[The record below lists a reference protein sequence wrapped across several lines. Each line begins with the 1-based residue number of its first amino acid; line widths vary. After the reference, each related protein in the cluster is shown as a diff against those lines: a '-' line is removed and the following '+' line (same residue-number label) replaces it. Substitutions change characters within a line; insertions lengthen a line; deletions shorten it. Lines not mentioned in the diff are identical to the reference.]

1 MREGR
6 FSGRGLLPLEVEVN
20 KTLTEQLTHLFE
32 PRSIAVVG
40 ASATK
45 MKWGYIVPANILAG
59 GWQGDLYPVNPRE
72 TEILERPV
80 FKSVKDIPGE
90 VDLAVITIP
99 AQHVKAAVIECVEKN
114 VKTCI
119 VISGGFSET
128 GAEGRKNEDEMGKIA
143 RDAGMRLVGPNT
155 MGIYSGPNQ
164 LHALMPPVRPVA
176 GKIAFAAQSGNLGT
190 QMLSLGKA
198 LGVGF
203 SRFVCIGN
211 EADLK
216 AADYLEYFADDPA
229 TEVILLYIE
238 GLRAARRFIEV
249 AARTSPRKPI
259 VVLKAGKTGA
269 GAKAA
274 ASHSAAL
281 AADETIFEGVMKQ
294 TGMIEADTTEEM
306 LDIAKAFA
314 AIPMPKGRRVGVL
327 TWGGGWG
334 VVTADA
340 LAKYGLEL
348 VDFPEETLAE
358 LDSVLPPYWSRGNP
372 VDLVGT
378 LDLSMHFRCLEI
390 IARCGCV
397 DSIISLG
404 TMGATS
410 SFQSFVLE
418 GPIMDEIQRER
429 IKPKVVTSEFLQQ
442 LQKTDEA
449 YRDEVIRLMEE
460 TAKPIIAVSFP
471 TSGSIMPMLARQSEV
486 VIYPSPERGAKT
498 LAALYEYQQFLDRR
512 ARVRS

>member
-1 MREGR
+1 MGNSEI
-6 FSGRGLLPLEVEVN
+6 V
-20 KTLTEQLTHLFE
+20 EQLSHLFD
-32 PRSIAVVG
+32 PRTIAVIG
-40 ASATK
+40 ASNTK

-59 GWQGDLYPVNPRE
+59 GYKGKFYPVNPHDE
-72 TEILERPV
+72 EILDHKV

-90 VDLAVITIP
+90 VDLAVVTVP
-99 AQHVKAAVIECVEKN
+99 APAVIPVVKECVEKG
-114 VKTCI
+114 VKSCI

-128 GAEGRKNEDEMGKIA
+128 GEEGTALEKEITKLLDGS
-143 RDAGMRLVGPNT
+143 GMRLVGPNT
-155 MGIYSGPNQ
+155 MGVYSARSS

-176 GKIAFAAQSGNLGT
+176 GKIGFAAQSGNLGT

-211 EADLK
+211 EAELNC
-216 AADYLEYFADDPA
+216 ADYVEYFAEDPD

-238 GLRAARRFIEV
+238 GLREGRRFIEV
-249 AARTSPRKPI
+249 ALETSPKKPI
-259 VVLKAGKTGA
+259 VVLKAGKTEA
-269 GAKAA
+269 GARAA
-274 ASHSAAL
+274 LSHSAAL
-281 AADETIFEGVMKQ
+281 AADETIFDGVLRQ
-294 TGMIEADTTEEM
+294 AGMIEADTTEEM

-314 AIPMPKGRRVGVL
+314 AVPHPKGKRVGVL

-348 VDFPEETLAE
+348 VELPEDTRKQ
-358 LDSVLPPYWSRGNP
+358 LDSILPPYWSRGNP

-378 LDLSMHFRCLEI
+378 LDLSKHFSCIEI
-390 IARCGCV
+390 LARCPVV
-397 DSIISLG
+397 DAVITLG

-418 GPIMDEIQRER
+418 GPLPGELNGDLGGG
-429 IKPKVVTSEFLQQ
+429 IKPRVIAGEFLKQ
-442 LQKTDEA
+442 LQAVDEA
-449 YRDEVIRLMEE
+449 YREKVIDLMAE
-460 TAKPIIAVSFP
+460 TDKPIIAVSFP
-471 TSGSIMPMLARQSEV
+471 TSGAITPMLASQSEV

-498 LAALYEYQQFLDRR
+498 LAALYEYREFLDRKHAL
-512 ARVRS
+512 AR

>member
-1 MREGR
+1 MSHEL
-6 FSGRGLLPLEVEVN
+6 S
-20 KTLTEQLTHLFE
+20 EQLQHLFE
-32 PRSIAVVG
+32 PRSVAIIG
-40 ASATK
+40 ASKSMA
-45 MKWGYIVPANILAG
+45 KWGYIVPANILAG
-59 GWQGDLYPVNPRE
+59 GYKGELYPVNPTE

-80 FKSVKDIPGE
+80 FRSVRDIPGE
-90 VDLAVITIP
+90 VDLAIITIP
-99 AQHVKAAVIECVEKN
+99 AERVTPMVRECVEKG

-128 GAEGRKNEDEMGKIA
+128 GGDGSRLELEMLDAA
-143 RDAGMRLVGPNT
+143 RGSGMRLVGPNT
-155 MGIYSGPNQ
+155 MGIFSGPNM
-164 LHALMPPVRPVA
+164 LHALMPPVRPVH

-190 QMLSLGKA
+190 QMLSLGRA

-216 AADYLEYFADDPA
+216 AADYMEYFADDPA

-238 GLRAARRFIEV
+238 GLREARRFIEV
-249 AARTSPRKPI
+249 AAATSPRKPI
-259 VVLKAGKTGA
+259 VVLKAGKTRA
-269 GAKAA
+269 GAEAA

-281 AADETIFEGVMKQ
+281 AADETVFDGVIRQ

-314 AIPMPKGRRVGVL
+314 AVPPPKGNRVGVI

-340 LAKYGLEL
+340 LAKHGLEL
-348 VDFPEETLAE
+348 VPFPEETLGE
-358 LDSVLPPYWSRGNP
+358 LDAVLPAYWSRGNP

-378 LDLSMHFRCLEI
+378 LDLSKHFRCLEI
-390 IARCGCV
+390 VSRCECV
-397 DSIISLG
+397 DSVITLG

-410 SFQSFVLE
+410 SFQSFAME
-418 GPIMDEIQRER
+418 GQVMDDAMREH
-429 IKPKVVTSEFLQQ
+429 IKPKVVTSEFLKE
-442 LQKTDEA
+442 LLKTDEA
-449 YRDEVIRLMEE
+449 YRNEVIKLMKE
-460 TAKPIIAVSFP
+460 TSKPIIAVSFP
-471 TSGSIMPMLARQSEV
+471 TSGAMSPMLARQSEV

-498 LAALYEYQQFLDRR
+498 LAALYEYERFL
-512 ARVRS
+512 ARTREPV

>member
-1 MREGR
+1 MDRKI
-6 FSGRGLLPLEVEVN
+6 F
-20 KTLTEQLTHLFE
+20 EQLKYLFE
-32 PRSIAVVG
+32 PRSVAVIG
-40 ASATK
+40 ASTIMA
-45 MKWGYIVPANILAG
+45 KWGYIVPANIVAG
-59 GWQGDLYPVNPRE
+59 GYKGKVYPINPRE

-80 FKSVKDIPGE
+80 YKSIMDVPDE
-90 VDLAVITIP
+90 VDLAIITIP
-99 AQHVKAAVIECVEKN
+99 ADKVTPMVKQCIEKGVKN
-114 VKTCI
+114 CI

-128 GAEGRKNEDEMGKIA
+128 GGDGTRLEREMVDVLQGS
-143 RDAGMRLVGPNT
+143 GMRLVGPNT
-155 MGIYSGPNQ
+155 MGVYSGPNQ

-190 QMLSLGKA
+190 QMLSLGRA

-216 AADYLEYFADDPA
+216 AADYLQYFADDPA
-229 TEVILLYIE
+229 SEVILLYIE
-238 GLRAARRFIEV
+238 GLRAARQFIEV
-249 AARTSPRKPI
+249 ARETSPRKPI
-259 VVLKAGKTGA
+259 VVLKAGKTAA

-314 AIPMPKGRRVGVL
+314 ACPPPEGKRVGVI

-340 LAKYGLEL
+340 LAKFGLEL
-348 VDFPEETLAE
+348 VPFPEETLKE
-358 LDSVLPPYWSRGNP
+358 LDAVLPPYWSRGNP

-378 LDLSMHFRCLEI
+378 LDLSTHFKSLEI
-390 IARCGCV
+390 VARCEVV
-397 DSIISLG
+397 DSVITLG

-410 SFQSFVLE
+410 SFQSFAME
-418 GPIMDEIQRER
+418 GQVMDEAMRDH
-429 IKPKVVTSEFLQQ
+429 IKPKVITGEFLQE
-442 LQKTDEA
+442 LLKTDEA
-449 YRDEVIRLMEE
+449 YRNEVKRLMKE

-471 TSGSIMPMLARQSEV
+471 TSGALSPMLARQSEV

-498 LAALYEYQQFLDRR
+498 LAALYEYQKFLERR
-512 ARVRS
+512 PAGV

>member
-1 MREGR
+1 M
-6 FSGRGLLPLEVEVN
+6 SGTTVERL
-20 KTLTEQLTHLFE
+20 KYLFE
-32 PRSIAVVG
+32 PRSVAVIG
-40 ASATK
+40 ASNT
-45 MKWGYIVPANILAG
+45 MGKWGYIIPANIIAG
-59 GWQGDLYPVNPRE
+59 GYAGKIYPVNPRE
-72 TEILERPV
+72 NEILERPV
-80 FKSVKDIPGE
+80 FKSVLDIPGE
-90 VDLAVITIP
+90 VDLAIITIP
-99 AQHVKAAVIECVEKN
+99 AEKVAPMVEQCARKG

-128 GAEGRKNEDEMGKIA
+128 GGEGSRLEKEMTDIIKGS
-143 RDAGMRLVGPNT
+143 GMRLAGPNT
-155 MGIYSGPNQ
+155 MGVYSGPQ
-164 LHALMPPVRPVA
+164 CLHALMPPVRPVP

-190 QMLSLGKA
+190 QMLSLGRA

-216 AADYLEYFADDPA
+216 AADYIEYFAEDPD

-238 GLRAARRFIEV
+238 GLRDARRFIDV

-259 VVLKAGKTGA
+259 VVLKAGKTRA
-269 GAKAA
+269 GARAA

-281 AADETIFEGVMKQ
+281 AADEIVFDGVIKQ

-314 AIPMPKGRRVGVL
+314 AVPRPRGKRVGVL

-340 LAKYGLEL
+340 LARHGLEL
-348 VDFPEETLAE
+348 VEFPDGLLRQ
-358 LDSVLPPYWSRGNP
+358 LDEVLPPYWSRGNP

-390 IARCGCV
+390 ISRADVV
-397 DSIISLG
+397 DSVITLG

-410 SFQSFVLE
+410 SFQSFAME
-418 GPIMDEIQRER
+418 GQVADDAMGDR
-429 IKPKVVTSEFLQQ
+429 IKPKVITSDFVQEL
-442 LQKTDEA
+442 LKVDEA
-449 YRDEVIRLMEE
+449 YRNEVMSLMEE
-460 TAKPIIAVSFP
+460 TQKPIIAVSFP
-471 TSGSIMPMLARQSEV
+471 TSGSLSPMLARQSEV

-498 LAALYEYQQFLDRR
+498 LAALFDYQRFLERKKEP
-512 ARVRS
+512 V

>member
-1 MREGR
+1 MSE
-6 FSGRGLLPLEVEVN
+6 E
-20 KTLTEQLTHLFE
+20 LTRHLGHLFE
-32 PRSIAVVG
+32 PRSIAIIG
-40 ASATK
+40 ASNVK

-59 GWQGDLYPVNPRE
+59 GWKGDLYPVNPKGE
-72 TEILERPV
+72 EILERRT
-80 FKSVKDIPGE
+80 FKSVKDIPGD

-99 AQHVKAAVIECVEKN
+99 AHNVAGAVQECVDKG

-128 GAEGRKNEDEMGKIA
+128 GADGRKIEDEVSRIA
-143 RDAGMRLVGPNT
+143 ASGNMRVVGPNT
-155 MGIYSGPNQ
+155 MGIFSGSNE
-164 LHALMPPVRPVA
+164 LHALMPPVRPVI

-238 GLRAARRFIEV
+238 GLRDARRFMEV
-249 AARTSPRKPI
+249 AKRTARKKPI
-259 VVLKAGKTGA
+259 VVMKAGRTGA
-269 GAKAA
+269 GARAA

-281 AADETIFEGVMKQ
+281 AADEAIFEGVMKQ
-294 TGMIEADTTEEM
+294 TGMIEAYTTEEM

-314 AIPMPKGRRVGVL
+314 AIPMPRGKRVGVL

-340 LAKYGLEL
+340 LAEHGLEL
-348 VDFPEETLAE
+348 VDFPEETLRE
-358 LDSVLPPYWSRGNP
+358 LDAVLPPYWSRGNP

-390 IARCGCV
+390 ISRCEIV

-418 GPIMDEIQRER
+418 GPVMDDIQRER
-429 IKPKVVTSEFLQQ
+429 IKPKVITSEFLQQ
-442 LQKTDEA
+442 LQRTDEA
-449 YRDEVIRLMEE
+449 YRNEVIRLMEV
-460 TAKPIIAVSFP
+460 TGKPIIAVSFP
-471 TSGSIMPMLARQSEV
+471 TSGSVTPLLARQSEV

-498 LAALYEYQQFLDRR
+498 LAALYEYQQYLDRKP
-512 ARVRS
+512 AGVS

>member
-1 MREGR
+1 M
-6 FSGRGLLPLEVEVN
+6 S
-20 KTLTEQLTHLFE
+20 KQLTEQLHYLFE
-32 PRSIAVVG
+32 PRSVAIIG
-40 ASATK
+40 ASNVK

-59 GWQGDLYPVNPRE
+59 GWKGKLYPVNPKE
-72 TEILERPV
+72 TEILDRPV
-80 FKSVKDIPGE
+80 VKSVKDIE
-90 VDLAVITIP
+90 DDVDLAVVTVP
-99 AQHVKAAVIECVEKN
+99 ADHVVAVVKECVEKG

-128 GAEGRKNEDEMGKIA
+128 GGEGTVLERQMIEVIKGS
-143 RDAGMRLVGPNT
+143 GMRLVGPNT
-155 MGIYSGPNQ
+155 MGVYSGPNS

-176 GKIAFAAQSGNLGT
+176 GKIGFAAQSGNLGT

-211 EADLK
+211 EAELK

-238 GLRAARRFIEV
+238 GLRDARRFIEV
-249 AARTSPRKPI
+249 AANTSPKKPI
-259 VVLKAGKTGA
+259 VVLKAGKTQA
-269 GAKAA
+269 GARAA

-281 AADETIFEGVMKQ
+281 AADEAIFEGVIKQ

-314 AIPMPKGRRVGVL
+314 AIPPPKGKRVGVL

-340 LAKYGLEL
+340 LAQHGLEL
-348 VDFPEETLAE
+348 VEFPEETLRE
-358 LDSVLPPYWSRGNP
+358 LDAVLPPYWSRGNP

-378 LDLSMHFRCLEI
+378 LDLSMHFQCLEI
-390 IARCGCV
+390 IARCNCV

-418 GPIMDEIQRER
+418 GPMMDEIERER
-429 IKPKVVTSEFLQQ
+429 IKPKVITSEFLKE

-449 YRDEVIRLMEE
+449 YRAEVIRLMEE
-460 TAKPIIAVSFP
+460 TQKPIIAVSFP
-471 TSGSIMPMLARQSEV
+471 TSGSITPMLARQSEV

-498 LAALYEYQQFLDRR
+498 LAALYEYQQFLERKL
-512 ARVRS
+512 ASV

>member
-1 MREGR
+1 MTQNDA
-6 FSGRGLLPLEVEVN
+6 SVLE
-20 KTLTEQLTHLFE
+20 HLFE
-32 PRSIAVVG
+32 PKTIAIIG
-40 ASATK
+40 ASNIK
-45 MKWGYIVPANILAG
+45 LKWGYIVPANILAG
-59 GWQGDLYPVNPRE
+59 GWKGKLYPVNPRE
-72 TEILERPV
+72 TTIFDREV
-80 FKSVKDIPGE
+80 FRSVMDIPDE
-90 VDLAVITIP
+90 IDLAIVTIP
-99 AQHVKAAVIECVEKN
+99 AERVAPVVKECVAKG

-119 VISGGFSET
+119 VISGGFSEAGGEGPALEKELT
-128 GAEGRKNEDEMGKIA
+128 GIVDGSDMV
-143 RDAGMRLVGPNT
+143 LVGPNT
-155 MGIYSGPNQ
+155 MGIYSGPVC

-216 AADYLEYFADDPA
+216 AADYIEYFADDPD

-249 AARTSPRKPI
+249 AARTSVKKPI
-259 VVLKAGKTGA
+259 VIMKAGKTGA
-269 GAKAA
+269 GARAA

-281 AADETIFEGVMKQ
+281 AADETIFDGVIRQ
-294 TGMIEADTTEEM
+294 TGMVEADTTEEM

-314 AIPMPKGRRVGVL
+314 ALPFPKGKRVGVL

-348 VDFPEETLAE
+348 VDFPDEILAE

-378 LDLSMHFRCLEI
+378 LDVSMHFRCLEI
-390 IARCGCV
+390 ISRCDVV

-410 SFQSFVLE
+410 SFQSFAMDGSEDKDTE
-418 GPIMDEIQRER
+418 G
-429 IKPKVVTSEFLQQ
+429 IKPRAITPEFIETM
-442 LQKTDEA
+442 KRTDEA
-449 YRDEVIRLMEE
+449 YREEVLRLMGE
-460 TAKPIIAVSFP
+460 TGKPIIAVSFP
-471 TSGSIMPMLARQSEV
+471 TSGSISPMLARQSEV

-498 LAALYEYQQFLDRR
+498 LAALYGYQEFLQGVNR
-512 ARVRS
+512 

>member
-1 MREGR
+1 M
-6 FSGRGLLPLEVEVN
+6 EVRTKVTKEITN
-20 KTLTEQLTHLFE
+20 ELDPLFE
-32 PRSIAVVG
+32 PRSIAIVG
-40 ASATK
+40 ASNVK

-59 GWQGDLYPVNPRE
+59 GWKGDLYPVNPKE
-72 TEILERPV
+72 TEILERKAY
-80 FKSVKDIPGE
+80 KSVLDIE
-90 VDLAVITIP
+90 DEIDLAIITIP
-99 AQHVKAAVIECVEKN
+99 AMHVLGAVQDCVKKG

-119 VISGGFSET
+119 TISGGFSET
-128 GAEGRKNEDEMGKIA
+128 GAEGRVIEDEVAEVA
-143 RDAGMRLVGPNT
+143 RAGGMRLVGPNT
-155 MGIYSGPNQ
+155 MGIFSGPNE
-164 LHALMPPVRPVA
+164 LHALMPPVRPVP

-216 AADYLEYFADDPA
+216 AADYLEYFGDDPA

-238 GLRAARRFIEV
+238 GLRDARRFIDV
-249 AARTSPRKPI
+249 AIATSTRKPI
-259 VVLKAGKTGA
+259 VVLKAGKTRA
-269 GAKAA
+269 GARAA

-281 AADETIFEGVMKQ
+281 AADETIFDGVMRQ

-314 AIPMPKGRRVGVL
+314 AIPMPKGKRVGVL

-340 LAKYGLEL
+340 LAQHGLEL
-348 VDFPEETLAE
+348 VEFPEETLNE

-390 IARCGCV
+390 ITRCEVV
-397 DSIISLG
+397 DAVISLG

-410 SFQSFVLE
+410 SFQSFVMD
-418 GPIMDEIQRER
+418 GPIMDEIQREK
-429 IKPKVVTSEFLQQ
+429 IKPKVITSEFLQE

-449 YRDEVIRLMEE
+449 YRNEVIRLMEE
-460 TAKPIIAVSFP
+460 TNKPIIAVSFP
-471 TSGSIMPMLARQSEV
+471 TSGSVTPMLARQSEV

-498 LAALYEYQQFLDRR
+498 LAALYEYQQYLERKH
-512 ARVRS
+512 AVVS

>member
-1 MREGR
+1 M
-6 FSGRGLLPLEVEVN
+6 S
-20 KTLTEQLTHLFE
+20 KKSIYEQLKHLFDPE
-32 PRSIAVVG
+32 NIAVIG
-40 ASATK
+40 ASNNK

-59 GWQGDLYPVNPRE
+59 GYNGGLYPVNPHDE
-72 TEILERPV
+72 VILERKV
-80 FKSVKDIPGE
+80 YRSVKE
-90 VDLAVITIP
+90 VPAEIDLAVVTVP
-99 AQHVKAAVIECVEKN
+99 APAVKGVIQECVEKG

-128 GAEGRKNEDEMGKIA
+128 GEEGTKLEREVTEILRKNE
-143 RDAGMRLVGPNT
+143 MRLVGPNT
-155 MGIYSGPNQ
+155 MGVYSASCS

-176 GKIAFAAQSGNLGT
+176 GKIGFAAQSGNLGT

-216 AADYLEYFADDPA
+216 CADYIECFAEDPA

-238 GLRAARRFIEV
+238 GIKDARHFIEV
-249 AARTSPRKPI
+249 VSRTTPKKP
-259 VVLKAGKTGA
+259 VVVMKAGKTDA

-274 ASHSAAL
+274 RSHSAAL
-281 AADETIFEGVMKQ
+281 AADEAIFNGVLKQ

-314 AIPMPKGRRVGVL
+314 ATPLPKGNRVGVL

-340 LAKYGLEL
+340 LAKHGLEL
-348 VDFPEETLAE
+348 VELPEDTLKR
-358 LDSVLPPYWSRGNP
+358 LDEILPPYWSRGNP

-378 LDLSMHFRCLEI
+378 LDLSKHFACLEI
-390 IARCGCV
+390 IANCPVV
-397 DSIISLG
+397 DAVITLG

-418 GPIMDEIQRER
+418 GPAAEELSQ
-429 IKPKVVTSEFLQQ
+429 IKPRVITSEFLQQ
-442 LQKTDEA
+442 LMATDEA
-449 YRDEVIRLMEE
+449 YRNEVMRLMSE
-460 TAKPIIAVSFP
+460 TDKPIIAVSFP
-471 TSGSIMPMLARQSEV
+471 TSGAITPMLARQSEV

-498 LAALYEYQQFLDRR
+498 LAALYEYRRFLDRQK
-512 ARVRS
+512 VGV

>member
-1 MREGR
+1 M
-6 FSGRGLLPLEVEVN
+6 SGS
-20 KTLTEQLTHLFE
+20 TSEQLKHLFE
-32 PRSIAVVG
+32 PRSVAVIG
-40 ASATK
+40 ASNS
-45 MKWGYIVPANILAG
+45 MSKWGYIVPANILAG
-59 GWQGDLYPVNPRE
+59 GYTGRLYPVNPKE
-72 TEILERPV
+72 TEILERPA
-80 FKSVKDIPGE
+80 FKSVMDIPDE
-90 VDLAVITIP
+90 IDLAIITIP
-99 AQHVKAAVIECVEKN
+99 AENVTPMVEQCARKGVKA
-114 VKTCI
+114 CI

-128 GAEGRKNEDEMGKIA
+128 GGEGTRLEKEMTGVLKGS
-143 RDAGMRLVGPNT
+143 DMRLVGPNT
-155 MGIYSGPNQ
+155 MGIYSGPIC
-164 LHALMPPVRPVA
+164 LHALMPPVRPVC

-190 QMLSLGKA
+190 QMLSLGRA

-216 AADYLEYFADDPA
+216 AADYVEYFADDPA

-238 GLRAARRFIEV
+238 GLRDARRFMDI

-259 VVLKAGKTGA
+259 VVLKAGKTRA
-269 GAKAA
+269 GARAA

-281 AADETIFEGVMKQ
+281 AADETVFDGVIKQ

-314 AIPMPKGRRVGVL
+314 AVPPPRGKRVGVL

-340 LAKYGLEL
+340 LAYHGLEL
-348 VDFPEETLAE
+348 VEFPEDVLRR
-358 LDSVLPPYWSRGNP
+358 LDEVLPPYWSRGNP

-390 IARCGCV
+390 IARSDVV
-397 DSIISLG
+397 DAVITLG

-410 SFQSFVLE
+410 SFQSFAVE
-418 GPIMDEIQRER
+418 GQVADEAMENR
-429 IKPKVVTSEFLQQ
+429 IKPKVITSDFVNQ
-442 LQKTDEA
+442 LLKIDEA
-449 YRDEVIRLMEE
+449 YRNEVISLMAE
-460 TAKPIIAVSFP
+460 TNKPIIAVSFP
-471 TSGSIMPMLARQSEV
+471 TSGSLTPMLARQSEV

-498 LAALYEYQQFLDRR
+498 LAALYEYQRFLQRKKEL
-512 ARVRS
+512 V